1 VSHPPFNFDV
11 SVRAKQ
17 WGAYK
22 AYIKD
27 ITPGMIDKILTL
39 LERPIS
45 NELSIALVDDKEIQF
60 LNKKFRGKNKATN
73 VLSFPSNGP
82 APILGEIILS
92 YETLKKEAEELLIPF
107 KHHLIHMLVHGFLH
121 LQGFDH
127 QTDED
132 AAIMEKLE
140 VRVLLDLNIDNPY
153 KIKDE

>member
-1 VSHPPFNFDV
+1 MSHPPFNFDV

>member
-1 VSHPPFNFDV
+1 MFHLPFNFDV

-22 AYIKD
+22 AYITD
-27 ITPGMIDKILTL
+27 VTPSIIDKILTL

-60 LNKKFRGKNKATN
+60 LNKKFRDKNKATN